1 MGVFVRDI
9 KGLLESVSVDNRGA
23 FERFYNLYYDQVFRF
38 AYYCLGEKEA
48 CREVVTD
55 VFFSVWQ
62 SRKRLKDIDNID
74 TYLYISVRNES
85 FRFQARN
92 KDLNRVSLN
101 ELLPLMEEED
111 EGSPEEHLELKEMRE
126 MLDKAIDELPEKCR
140 LVFLMSREEGL
151 KTKEIAEI
159 LSVQERQGFEPT
171 TLTAYISATLLSKF
185 QIGNETVTIFRCWVC
200 PTLTAVC
207 LPNFRVQRY
216 GFLLK
221 LANI

>member
-1 MGVFVRDI
+1 MI
-9 KGLLESVSVDNRGA
+9 
-23 FERFYNLYYDQVFRF
+23 RFF
-38 AYYCLGEKEA
+38 ASLIYCLGEKEA

-159 LSVQERQGFEPT
+159 LSVQE
-171 TLTAYISATLLSKF
+171 S
-185 QIGNETVTIFRCWVC
+185 TV
-200 PTLTAVC
+200 
-207 LPNFRVQRY
+207 RVQMKIAIEKLVARLKPSFPNISFSLLLMFIFNVIY
-216 GFLLK
+216 GS
-221 LANI
+221 A

>member
-1 MGVFVRDI
+1 MI
-9 KGLLESVSVDNRGA
+9 
-23 FERFYNLYYDQVFRF
+23 RFFRF

-101 ELLPLMEEED
+101 ELFPLMEEED

-159 LSVQERQGFEPT
+159 LSVQE
-171 TLTAYISATLLSKF
+171 S
-185 QIGNETVTIFRCWVC
+185 TV
-200 PTLTAVC
+200 
-207 LPNFRVQRY
+207 RVQMKIAIEKLVARLKPS
-216 GFLLK
+216 FPNISFSLL
-221 LANI
+221 LMFIFNVIYRSA

>member
-1 MGVFVRDI
+1 MI
-9 KGLLESVSVDNRGA
+9 
-23 FERFYNLYYDQVFRF
+23 RFFRF

-159 LSVQERQGFEPT
+159 LSVQE
-171 TLTAYISATLLSKF
+171 S
-185 QIGNETVTIFRCWVC
+185 TV
-200 PTLTAVC
+200 
-207 LPNFRVQRY
+207 RVQMKIAIEKLVARLKPSSPNIS
-216 GFLLK
+216 FSLL
-221 LANI
+221 LMFIFNVIYRSA

>member
-1 MGVFVRDI
+1 MI
-9 KGLLESVSVDNRGA
+9 
-23 FERFYNLYYDQVFRF
+23 RFFRF

-62 SRKRLKDIDNID
+62 SRKRLKDIGNID

-159 LSVQERQGFEPT
+159 LSVQE
-171 TLTAYISATLLSKF
+171 S
-185 QIGNETVTIFRCWVC
+185 TV
-200 PTLTAVC
+200 
-207 LPNFRVQRY
+207 RVQMKIAIEKLVARLKPS
-216 GFLLK
+216 FPNISFSLL
-221 LANI
+221 LMFIFNVIYRSA

>member
-1 MGVFVRDI
+1 MI
-9 KGLLESVSVDNRGA
+9 
-23 FERFYNLYYDQVFRF
+23 RFFRF

-159 LSVQERQGFEPT
+159 LSVQE
-171 TLTAYISATLLSKF
+171 S
-185 QIGNETVTIFRCWVC
+185 TV
-200 PTLTAVC
+200 
-207 LPNFRVQRY
+207 RVQMKIAIEQLVARLKPS
-216 GFLLK
+216 FPNISFSLL
-221 LANI
+221 LMFIFNVIYRSA

>member
-1 MGVFVRDI
+1 MI
-9 KGLLESVSVDNRGA
+9 
-23 FERFYNLYYDQVFRF
+23 RFFRF
-38 AYYCLGEKEA
+38 SYYCLGEKEA

-159 LSVQERQGFEPT
+159 LSVQE
-171 TLTAYISATLLSKF
+171 S
-185 QIGNETVTIFRCWVC
+185 TV
-200 PTLTAVC
+200 
-207 LPNFRVQRY
+207 RVQMKIAIEKLVARLKPS
-216 GFLLK
+216 FPNISFSLL
-221 LANI
+221 LMFIFNVIYRSA

>member
-1 MGVFVRDI
+1 MI
-9 KGLLESVSVDNRGA
+9 
-23 FERFYNLYYDQVFRF
+23 RFFRF

-62 SRKRLKDIDNID
+62 SRKRLKEIDNID

-85 FRFQARN
+85 FRYQARN
-92 KDLNRVSLN
+92 KDLNRASLN

-159 LSVQERQGFEPT
+159 LSVQE
-171 TLTAYISATLLSKF
+171 S
-185 QIGNETVTIFRCWVC
+185 TV
-200 PTLTAVC
+200 
-207 LPNFRVQRY
+207 RVQMKIAIEKLVARLKPS
-216 GFLLK
+216 FPNISFSLL
-221 LANI
+221 LMFIFNVIYRSA